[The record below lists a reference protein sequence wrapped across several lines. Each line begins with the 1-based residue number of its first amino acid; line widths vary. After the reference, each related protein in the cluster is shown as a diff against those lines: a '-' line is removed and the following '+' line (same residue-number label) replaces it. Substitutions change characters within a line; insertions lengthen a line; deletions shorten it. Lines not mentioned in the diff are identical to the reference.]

1 MVVLSSSELV
11 CYLSSSLNM
20 LFSLGLIFSAAVSFV
35 HAFPS
40 PMKRSLPSGVV
51 TCGSNSYTASAITN
65 AIDAGVDDMDEGD
78 YPGKSVD

>member
-1 MVVLSSSELV
+1 
-11 CYLSSSLNM
+11 M
-20 LFSLGLIFSAAVSFV
+20 LFSLGLIFSTALSFV
-35 HAFPS
+35 HASPS
-40 PMKRSLPSGVV
+40 HMKRSLPSGVV